1 MPCPASGWEL
11 QRRKS
16 ISPHDSVGANLVI
29 QVKHDSVMRV
39 LPRENEAVNECWIS
53 DKERFSYQAL
63 NSEERLTRPM
73 VKQGGQWREVDW
85 NVALDYVAHGLKDV
99 AHEHG
104 GDAVAAL
111 ASPASTVEELF
122 LLGKLMR
129 GLGSGNVDFRPRQ
142 SDFGSDFKRAGTPW
156 LGMRLAEIADLDAAL
171 VVGSFL
177 RKDHPLIAQRLRQAA
192 KKYTKVS
199 LLSVTADDQLIDL
212 YASLAVAPSQLAR
225 SLAAIVKAAAEL
237 KVGYVNT
244 QRIFRDAPAAQKAG
258 KKLEG
263 EFAKRDQDLQAMAKQ
278 IQALQANLEKN
289 SVTMAETERRAKEK
303 EFAETSREFQRRQR
317 EFREDLNL
325 RQNEEN
331 AAVIEKANK
340 AIKQIAETDK
350 FDLILQD
357 VVWVNPRL
365 DITDRVIKALAEG
378 K

>member
-1 MPCPASGWEL
+1 MLKA
-11 QRRKS
+11 KS
-16 ISPHDSVGANLVI
+16 LV
-29 QVKHDSVMRV
+29 
-39 LPRENEAVNECWIS
+39 
-53 DKERFSYQAL
+53 
-63 NSEERLTRPM
+63 
-73 VKQGGQWREVDW
+73 
-85 NVALDYVAHGLKDV
+85 
-99 AHEHG
+99 
-104 GDAVAAL
+104 L
-111 ASPASTVEELF
+111 ASLMSILF
-122 LLGKLMR
+122 
-129 GLGSGNVDFRPRQ
+129 V
-142 SDFGSDFKRAGTPW
+142 AG
-156 LGMRLAEIADLDAAL
+156 E
-171 VVGSFL
+171 
-177 RKDHPLIAQRLRQAA
+177 
-192 KKYTKVS
+192 
-199 LLSVTADDQLIDL
+199 
-212 YASLAVAPSQLAR
+212 
-225 SLAAIVKAAAEL
+225 AAAEL

-263 EFAKRDQDLQAMAKQ
+263 EFAKRDQELQKMAKQ
-278 IQALQANLEKN
+278 LQGLQENLEKN

-303 EFAETSREFQRRQR
+303 EFGELSREFQRRQR